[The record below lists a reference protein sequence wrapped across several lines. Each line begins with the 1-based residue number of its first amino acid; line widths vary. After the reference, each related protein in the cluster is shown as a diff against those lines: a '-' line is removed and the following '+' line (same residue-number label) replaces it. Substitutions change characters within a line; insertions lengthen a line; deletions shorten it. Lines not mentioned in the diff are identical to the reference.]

1 MLALTLLLI
10 TKEERELLLPFLL
23 VVVLQLM
30 FHYVG
35 VDQPGHK
42 VMLEQ
47 HKVKSWER
55 GSMTDHYHLL
65 LLMLMGLSHHDALLK
80 LWAWNAKVSLAII
93 YSLEKQ
99 W

>member
-47 HKVKSWER
+47 HKVKS
-55 GSMTDHYHLL
+55 
-65 LLMLMGLSHHDALLK
+65 
-80 LWAWNAKVSLAII
+80 
-93 YSLEKQ
+93 
-99 W
+99 